1 MSAATRLR
9 RLDEF
14 AQIIVFEAGEHV
26 SYANCGLPYYLG
38 GVIEDRDALLL
49 QTPRS
54 LAARFNLDVRVQ
66 HEVLSIDRQNKT
78 VTVRNAVT
86 NELFDQHYDELV
98 LATGARVRQ
107 LNVPGIERAMTL
119 RDVRDVDKLKAQ
131 LSQLSSRTAVIIGGG
146 FIGIELAENLVHAG
160 LKVTV
165 VNRGS
170 TILSNFDPEIVELL
184 QHRLASEGVQLI
196 LDQQVA
202 EITDTA
208 VVLIDGRQLPAGLVV
223 SATGVEPDVAL
234 AQSAG
239 LLIGQTGG
247 LWVDPQQRTSDP
259 HIFAAGDAV
268 EKFGE
273 LTSSQTLVPLA
284 NLANRHG
291 RLIADVIAGLDV
303 EAHASLGT
311 SIIGAFGM
319 VLAMTGLSEV
329 AAARADVEYRVIHL
343 HPSSHANYYPG
354 AKRISLK
361 VLFDPQS
368 GKLLGAQAAGED
380 GVDKRI
386 DVIATAIRGGLTIDD
401 LMDLELSYAPQFGS
415 AKDAINQAGYVGNN
429 VFNGKTPVAQ
439 WHQVDELLAHGY
451 KLLDVRTAK
460 EHADGAIPL
469 ALNISVDELR
479 ANIDRLIGDK
489 WLVHC
494 QVGQRGHTAVQ
505 ILRHHGIEAINLD
518 GGYATWR
525 LGKDAI
531 NRVESK

>member
-14 AQIIVFEAGEHV
+14 AQIVVFEAGEHV

-49 QTPRS
+49 QTPKS
-54 LAARFNLDVRVQ
+54 LSARFNLDVRVH
-66 HEVLSIDRQNKT
+66 HEVVSIDRETKT
-78 VTVRNAVT
+78 VLVRRLDTSEEFA
-86 NELFDQHYDELV
+86 QSYDELV
-98 LATGARVRQ
+98 LATGARVRH
-107 LNVPGIERAMTL
+107 LEVPGIERAMTL

-131 LSQLSSRTAVIIGGG
+131 LENLSSNTAVIIGGG

-184 QHRLASEGVQLI
+184 QHRLAGEGVHLI
-196 LDQQVA
+196 LDEQVA

-208 VVLIDGRQLPAGLVV
+208 VVLVDGRQLPAGLVV
-223 SATGVEPDVAL
+223 SATGVEPDVQL
-234 AQSAG
+234 AQEAG
-239 LLIGQTGG
+239 LRLGETGG
-247 LWVDPQQRTSDP
+247 LWVDSQQRTSDP

-273 LTSSQTLVPLA
+273 LTGSQTLVPLA

-319 VLAMTGLSEV
+319 VLAMTGLSET
-329 AAARADVEYRVIHL
+329 AAAKSGVDHQVIHL

-361 VLFDPQS
+361 VLFEPKT

-386 DVIATAIRGGLTIDD
+386 DVISTAIRGGLTIED

-415 AKDAINQAGYVGNN
+415 AKDAINQAGYVGDN
-429 VFNGKTPVAQ
+429 VLSGTTQVAQ
-439 WHQVDELLAHGY
+439 WYQVDELLAQGY
-451 KLLDVRTAK
+451 KLLDVRTPK
-460 EHADGAIPL
+460 EHAAGSIPL
-469 ALNISVDELR
+469 ALNVSVDNLR
-479 ANIDRLIGDK
+479 ENIDRLSGDK

-505 ILRHHGIEAINLD
+505 ILRQHGIEAVNLD